1 MECWQLRPS
10 YAPAGLCCGRNFR
23 IRFSK
28 SRSRGPDDPRF
39 RDKARR
45 WDSLSIY
52 GYAVGGRLRSRVSFG
67 YTRHLDAKGG
77 GPSMWALASEPVAA
91 LGVVAPASLQGPQPY
106 RVTRSRCC
114 PRGSK
119 PAHRGDSH
127 LRDGKSARR
136 SGFSRRIWRSAH
148 ELRSQRGLGPSAA
161 APDRIRTW
169 LAFDPAAGA
178 TGPRMAAAET
188 GGPGGAARA
197 PGRAWE
203 DRASF

>member
-1 MECWQLRPS
+1 MT
-10 YAPAGLCCGRNFR
+10 
-23 IRFSK
+23 
-28 SRSRGPDDPRF
+28 RGSVTRH
-39 RDKARR
+39 
-45 WDSLSIY
+45 
-52 GYAVGGRLRSRVSFG
+52 VGGTVLAFTATLLAAG
-67 YTRHLDAKGG
+67 C
-77 GPSMWALASEPVAA
+77 GPVYLSDTHATSTPKAEVLNVGALASEPVAA

-161 APDRIRTW
+161 APDRIGIW

-197 PGRAWE
+197 PGREWE
-203 DRASF
+203 DRAPF

>member
-1 MECWQLRPS
+1 MAMINIVICARICPLDCIGSPFFSVLSRKTRSYHVAIITSRRINSRPKGPIIVTWSVGELRPS

-77 GPSMWALASEPVAA
+77 GPSMWARWRVSR
-91 LGVVAPASLQGPQPY
+91 LQ
-106 RVTRSRCC
+106 
-114 PRGSK
+114 
-119 PAHRGDSH
+119 
-127 LRDGKSARR
+127 R
-136 SGFSRRIWRSAH
+136 SG
-148 ELRSQRGLGPSAA
+148 
-161 APDRIRTW
+161 
-169 LAFDPAAGA
+169 
-178 TGPRMAAAET
+178 
-188 GGPGGAARA
+188 
-197 PGRAWE
+197 
-203 DRASF
+203 